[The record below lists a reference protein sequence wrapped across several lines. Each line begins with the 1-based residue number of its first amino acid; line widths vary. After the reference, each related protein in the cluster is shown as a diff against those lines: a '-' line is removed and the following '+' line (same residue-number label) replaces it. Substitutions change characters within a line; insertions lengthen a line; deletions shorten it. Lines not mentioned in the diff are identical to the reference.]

1 MRWARRD
8 FLRAGAVLGAAMTAG
23 CAATVGGSPR
33 PDPSARPAPEGDAGT
48 VTPDVPTALTV
59 GILAYPPYTIQDGDG
74 VTGPVPEVALA
85 VLDQLGVSDVKF
97 QVMSQEE
104 QLLTAM
110 AAGAIDLGGGLTI
123 RPDLCGHLT
132 YSAPD
137 HVSGTA
143 FAVAAG
149 NPKGLR
155 TYADVVA
162 TGAKL
167 AVLTGLPEDGDAV
180 AAGVPDG
187 NLVRLP
193 DPTQLLD
200 AVRNGPADCFAFD
213 DISLRDMVK
222 NNGQGLEVSDP
233 FLPDGRPPLIGA
245 YCFPTDADAE
255 LVASFNHGLRDL
267 HASGDWGQI
276 VAPFGFTEFNAPPE
290 DLTTEKACAGG

>member
-1 MRWARRD
+1 MRFARRD
-8 FLRAGAVLGAAMTAG
+8 FLRMGAVLGAAVTTG
-23 CAATVGGSPR
+23 CATTVGGTPS
-33 PDPSARPAPEGDAGT
+33 PDPAARRAPKDTSTAPG
-48 VTPDVPTALTV
+48 VPTSMTIGL
-59 GILAYPPYTIQDGDG
+59 LAYQPYTIKNDDGL
-74 VTGPVPEVALA
+74 TGPVPEVALA
-85 VLDQLGVSDVKF
+85 VLDQLGVPDVKF

-110 AAGAIDLGGGLTI
+110 AAGAIDVGGGLTI
-123 RPDLCGHLT
+123 RPDLCDQLT

-162 TGAKL
+162 TGARL

-180 AAGVPDG
+180 AAGVPDAAI
-187 NLVRLP
+187 VRLP
-193 DPTQLLD
+193 NPTQLLE
-200 AVRNGPADCFAFD
+200 AVRNGQADCFAFD

-222 NNGQGLEVSDP
+222 TDGQGLEVPDP
-233 FLPDGRPPLIGA
+233 FMPDGRLPLIGA
-245 YCFPTDADAE
+245 YCFPTGADTE
-255 LVASFNHGLRDL
+255 FVASFNHGLRDL
-267 HASGDWGQI
+267 HASGDWQQL